1 MPLKIML
8 YVSLLLPANILLVK
22 RISNIPMTIFSL
34 FVFFSFLWWRS
45 GNKKERHVYLH
56 QAATGMLHCQEQAA
70 WASVGGVRTQVSDTY
85 MILAVFVYVSLK

>member
-45 GNKKERHVYLH
+45 GNKKERH
-56 QAATGMLHCQEQAA
+56 G
-70 WASVGGVRTQVSDTY
+70 
-85 MILAVFVYVSLK
+85 SLSFIFGCEFYFLFLQSISPRMVNAPLRRRISKPNL

>member
-34 FVFFSFLWWRS
+34 FVFFLF
-45 GNKKERHVYLH
+45 
-56 QAATGMLHCQEQAA
+56 
-70 WASVGGVRTQVSDTY
+70 
-85 MILAVFVYVSLK
+85 FVVAQWK

>member
-56 QAATGMLHCQEQAA
+56 QAATGMLSCA
-70 WASVGGVRTQVSDTY
+70 GTDCLG
-85 MILAVFVYVSLK
+85 LKRATLYHEDGPLTSRPQR

>member
-56 QAATGMLHCQEQAA
+56 QAATGMLSCAGTDCLGLKRATLYHEDGPLTEPPAA
-70 WASVGGVRTQVSDTY
+70 LD
-85 MILAVFVYVSLK
+85 L

>member
-34 FVFFSFLWWRS
+34 FVFFLFCGGAVEIKKNDMCIYTRLRQACFL
-45 GNKKERHVYLH
+45 V
-56 QAATGMLHCQEQAA
+56 QEQTA
-70 WASVGGVRTQVSDTY
+70 WA
-85 MILAVFVYVSLK
+85 